1 METSNFIIENELEKI
16 EIIPKNKI
24 LSKIELAKKK
34 NKILSKIELA
44 KKKAQKE
51 MNIEYHEFN
60 SLVDREAK
68 AFLVNN
74 LFGEKGAELKKKAN
88 EIEKNI
94 NQIKNINVL
103 KSILKYLSVFL
114 SGFLSNLI
122 PLSLLMLIYVLINK
136 EIQRRE
142 NEKNISI

>member
-1 METSNFIIENELEKI
+1 
-16 EIIPKNKI
+16 
-24 LSKIELAKKK
+24 
-34 NKILSKIELA
+34 
-44 KKKAQKE
+44 